1 MKITSASN
9 HCSCDS
15 IRELVEL
22 VWLKLVIVR
31 GGACSF
37 TTFSGIL
44 IGEASPSVDEPEA
57 LQEAVC

>member
-31 GGACSF
+31 GGHV
-37 TTFSGIL
+37 
-44 IGEASPSVDEPEA
+44 ASPLSV
-57 LQEAVC
+57 VF